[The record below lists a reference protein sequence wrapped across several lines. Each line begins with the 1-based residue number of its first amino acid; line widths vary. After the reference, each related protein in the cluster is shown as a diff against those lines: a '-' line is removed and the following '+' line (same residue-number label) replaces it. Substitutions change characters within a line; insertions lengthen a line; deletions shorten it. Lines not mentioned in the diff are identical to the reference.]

1 MGKNLKTYLNTLNP
15 ATKSFINTRR
25 LEAAA
30 RIADRPLTGAD
41 RSAGEK
47 WLQYLNDVFK
57 RDRTTPPPLIAIN
70 AKTGKPMTLD
80 EIAKTKENAKANALT
95 NAEDIFYIA
104 ANSQGIQKL
113 KAQGYSQEE
122 IRKYSVRWDK
132 LSAQSSQIFGRS
144 KTSALDKELKT
155 TKPENVIETYSK
167 PDREKNPVA
176 WAQSIARAFV
186 EENEVGLLTNSPPEK
201 FGIVVMDGTGFEE
214 LYIIKVKGPK
224 VQGETGAAVPFYRS
238 KDYDNF
244 TYATEPIKGPFNN
257 VIPEKA
263 SRQAS
268 AIAHWRTAE
277 ATKKI
282 EDVIKF
288 YEVGLQAIIDLQELE
303 EDSTVLNE
311 YAEAEKATRKEL
323 NALYDL
329 LKDSERASSVIA
341 DFTVDPRSLTVKDP
355 TFIDAKSK
363 VQVTGNSVTIPVI
376 NNQKTKIS
384 LRQVVITNTFAV
396 DLLSDRDIAVFF
408 DSSAHFNS
416 GIQQSAEDINL
427 RRAVA
432 LVNTA
437 GSYSPIKY
445 LTLQGLAEILEDP
458 ELAKAAISKK
468 SKPKQGREKIQIGKK
483 GKKVKEIKKKPPR
496 AKNDSK
502 FKNAMP
508 MLSKRTKRGRLVK
521 MQTMFSD
528 SATANKSELL
538 GIINANL
545 RRAVIGNM
553 RYPALINRTGR
564 FASSVEALDIVNNIV
579 KTRYQYRPY
588 MVFEQRRGK
597 APWNDRIERDP
608 VNIINNAIR
617 DIGRNRLA
625 NVALQAEVM

>member
-1 MGKNLKTYLNTLNP
+1 MGKNSKSYLDKLNP
-15 ATKSFINTRR
+15 ATRSFINTRR

-30 RIADRPLTGAD
+30 RLAGTPFTGDR
-41 RSAGEK
+41 RSSGEK
-47 WLQYLNDVFK
+47 WLSYVNDILK
-57 RDRTTPPPLIAIN
+57 RGRAAPPPLIAIN

-80 EIAKTKENAKANALT
+80 EIAVTKENAKANALT

-122 IRKYSVRWDK
+122 IRKFTVRWDK
-132 LSAQSSQIFGRS
+132 LSGQSGIIFGQA

-155 TKPENVIETYSK
+155 IKGENVINTLSK

-186 EENEVGLLTNSPPEK
+186 EENEIGLLTNSAPEK
-201 FGIVVMDGTGFEE
+201 FGIVVMDGTGFEQ
-214 LYIIKVKGPK
+214 LYIIKIKGPK
-224 VQGETGAAVPFYRS
+224 VKGETGAAAPFYRS

-244 TYATEPIKGPFNN
+244 TYATEPVKGPFNN
-257 VIPEKA
+257 VLPEKA

-277 ATKKI
+277 ATKNVA
-282 EDVIKF
+282 EVIKF
-288 YEVGLQAIIDLQELE
+288 YEVGLQGIAELKSIE
-303 EDSTVLNE
+303 EDPAVRKE
-311 YAEAEKATRKEL
+311 YEAAEQATRKEL

-341 DFTVDPRSLTVKDP
+341 DFTVDPRSLTVNDP
-355 TFIDAKSK
+355 SFVDAKSR
-363 VQVTGNSVTIPVI
+363 VQLTGDSVTIPVI
-376 NNQKTKIS
+376 NNQKTKVS
-384 LRQVVITNTFAV
+384 VREVVITNTFAV
-396 DLLSDRDIAVFF
+396 ELLSDRDIAVFF
-408 DSSAHFNS
+408 DSSAHLNS
-416 GIQQSAEDINL
+416 GIQSAAEGMNL
-427 RRAVA
+427 RRAVD
-432 LVNTA
+432 LVNIA
-437 GSYSPIKY
+437 GSYSPLKY
-445 LTLQGLAEILEDP
+445 LTVQGLAQILEDP
-458 ELAKAAISKK
+458 ELAKAAINKK
-468 SKPKQGREKIQIGKK
+468 AKPKQGKEKIQIGKK
-483 GKKVKEIKKKPPR
+483 GKKVKEIKKKPPK

-508 MLSKRTKRGRLVK
+508 MLSKRAKPGRFVK

-538 GIINANL
+538 AIINANL